1 MLRLIYKCNKSR
13 LSVMKL
19 QHKKEL
25 VWYKSCW
32 LRLRNVVHLF
42 YFLEEDISEEE
53 EVKTN
58 ETGSISQ
65 KRSHSEVC
73 QIITIEI
80 LTDWRIFRN
89 CVLDIY
95 KINVQIKKQWHMLII
110 I

>member
-1 MLRLIYKCNKSR
+1 M
-13 LSVMKL
+13 
-19 QHKKEL
+19 
-25 VWYKSCW
+25 
-32 LRLRNVVHLF
+32 HLF

-73 QIITIEI
+73 QIITIDITLFCHCKI

-95 KINVQIKKQWHMLII
+95 KCTN
-110 I
+110 

>member
-13 LSVMKL
+13 LSVTKL

-32 LRLRNVVHLF
+32 LRLRNVMHLF

-73 QIITIEI
+73 KIITIDITLFCYCKI

-95 KINVQIKKQWHMLII
+95 KCTN
-110 I
+110 